1 MTHKENLLIEI
12 YNLRNQIAE
21 IKGNKIVN
29 IDEFS
34 QTRKFRDEAA
44 SWKEIELKLRIE
56 QLKDN
61 LAKAKVEAAQQAA
74 ADAFYATEEGQAFKR
89 ECEEKRALLYIEF
102 ENNENATLLSLDIQV
117 KAALGAQWKVDR
129 LSTTYMELAVTD
141 ENNKKIFGQ
150 SVSIHFEKERW
161 GDCKQRFEIN
171 VGTCGSHELLPADRT
186 RTMAEFYIGI
196 GKLHAYI
203 ELLEQMRDTLLG
215 YAEKEA
221 NIQKEV
227 RDLDALVKNP
237 TRA

>member
-1 MTHKENLLIEI
+1 MTRKENLLIEI
-12 YNLRNQIAE
+12 YNLRNQISE

-29 IDEFS
+29 IEEFS

-44 SWKEIELKLRIE
+44 EWKEFELKLRIE
-56 QLKDN
+56 ELKKN
-61 LAKAKVEAAQQAA
+61 LVKVQIEAKQQAA

-89 ECEEKRALLYIEF
+89 ECEEKRILLG
-102 ENNENATLLSLDIQV
+102 NEYDSTESATLELIESHIQ
-117 KAALGAQWKVDR
+117 AALGKQWRADR
-129 LSTTYMELAVTD
+129 LSTSYMELAVVD
-141 ENNKKIFGQ
+141 ADNKPIFGQ
-150 SVSIHFEKERW
+150 SVSIYYEKKCWLGGERF
-161 GDCKQRFEIN
+161 QIN

-196 GKLHAYI
+196 GKLHANI
-203 ELLEQMRDTLLG
+203 ELLEQMRNTLFG

>member
-1 MTHKENLLIEI
+1 MTRKENLLIEI

-44 SWKEIELKLRIE
+44 DWKEIELKLRIE
-56 QLKDN
+56 ELKKN
-61 LAKAKVEAAQQAA
+61 LEKAKVEAAQQAA

-141 ENNKKIFGQ
+141 ESNKKILGQ

-161 GDCKQRFEIN
+161 GDGQQRFEIN
-171 VGTCGSHELLPADRT
+171 VGTCGSHDLLPEERGY
-186 RTMAEFYIGI
+186 TMADFYIGI
-196 GKLHAYI
+196 GKLHANT
-203 ELLEQMRDTLLG
+203 ELLETIKDALFY
-215 YAEKEA
+215 YAERIA
-221 NIQKEV
+221 DIQKEV
-227 RDLDALVKNP
+227 RELDELIKNP